1 MTADTQSLSKL
12 VSKVSSLPA
21 PISSS
26 WQRFVL
32 AGCHSLVHLNGT
44 DVVGDPLDLAALR
57 YSGWK
62 YSMKDDCYELANT
75 KKKASSDP
83 VRLWKVKSFP
93 FDSSKRLSS
102 ALVLAELADQ
112 SYRLLS
118 LVKGSPETLQRHY
131 GHRDNAAFMKSQKGK
146 VQELEAQ
153 GYRTISLGF
162 QDLTKSTDLVE
173 RLFPQGLSLSKL
185 DLRKAREEGALLHRN
200 DFEGTREDS
209 DTHANFD
216 FMGFACFD
224 TAIRQSSSRVL
235 NELRRGGIQPI
246 MLTGDAID
254 AALAVSLKVGLL
266 DEPSVALLE
275 VDESADKKSPLLWR
289 IVKLKAGKG
298 GTRKALHKDAKNKSL
313 TKSSARDILKLQR
326 RGECAIAA
334 TGPAMELLFS
344 DQENG
349 ISQGVKSVL
358 SDNLFAVSIIA
369 RATPA
374 LKKTVIGSLK
384 GHCGKKVVM
393 CGKCR

>member
-1 MTADTQSLSKL
+1 M
-12 VSKVSSLPA
+12 
-21 PISSS
+21 
-26 WQRFVL
+26 L
-32 AGCHSLVHLNGT
+32 AGCHSLVQLNGT

-62 YSMKDDCYELANT
+62 YNREDDCYELANT

-83 VRLWKVKSFP
+83 VRLWTVKSFP
-93 FDSSKRLSS
+93 FDPSKRLSS
-102 ALVLAELADQ
+102 ALVLAELADK

-131 GHRDNAAFMKSQKGK
+131 DHRNNAAFMKSQKGK

-153 GYRTISLGF
+153 GYRTIALGS
-162 QDLTKSTDLVE
+162 QDLTNSTDLVE
-173 RLFPQGLSLSKL
+173 RLFPQGLSLKKL
-185 DLRKAREEGALLHRN
+185 DLRKAREEGAFLHRN
-200 DFEGTREDS
+200 DFEGTREDT
-209 DTHANFD
+209 DTYANFD

-224 TAIRQSSSRVL
+224 TAIRRSSSRVI
-235 NELRRGGIQPI
+235 NELRHSGIQPI

-275 VDESADKKSPLLWR
+275 VDDSAGIESPLIWR
-289 IVKLKAGKG
+289 IVKLKAGKD
-298 GTRKALHKDAKNKSL
+298 GTRKALHKDAKIKSV

-326 RGECAIAA
+326 RRKCSIAA
-334 TGPAMELLFS
+334 TGPAMELILS
-344 DQENG
+344 DQENS
-349 ISQGVKSVL
+349 ISQGVKSLL
-358 SDNLFAVSIIA
+358 SDNLFLVSIIA

-384 GHCGKKVVM
+384 GKCGKKVVM

>member
-1 MTADTQSLSKL
+1 LSKL
-12 VSKVSSLPA
+12 VSKVSSSPA

-32 AGCHSLVHLNGT
+32 AGCHSLVQLNGT

-62 YSMKDDCYELANT
+62 YSREDDSYELANT

-83 VRLWKVKSFP
+83 VRLWQIKSFP
-93 FDSSKRLSS
+93 FDPSKRLSS
-102 ALVLAELADQ
+102 ALVLAELADK

-131 GHRDNAAFMKSQKGK
+131 RHRDNAAFMKSQKGK
-146 VQELEAQ
+146 IQELEAQ
-153 GYRTISLGF
+153 GYRTISLGS
-162 QDLTKSTDLVE
+162 QDLTNSTDLVE
-173 RLFPQGLSLSKL
+173 RLFPQGLSLSKS
-185 DLRKAREEGALLHRN
+185 DLRNAREQGACLHRN
-200 DFEGTREDS
+200 DFEGTREDT
-209 DTHANFD
+209 DTYANFD

-224 TAIRQSSSRVL
+224 TAIRQSSSRVIS
-235 NELRRGGIQPI
+235 ELRRGGIQPI

-254 AALAVSLKVGLL
+254 AALAVSLRVGLL

-275 VDESADKKSPLLWR
+275 VDECADRKSPLIWR
-289 IVKLKAGKG
+289 IVKLKGGKG
-298 GTRKALHKDAKNKSL
+298 ATRKALHKGAKIKSV
-313 TKSSARDILKLQR
+313 TKSSTREILKLQR
-326 RGECAIAA
+326 RGECSIAA
-334 TGPAMELLFS
+334 TGPAIERLLS

-358 SDNLFAVSIIA
+358 SDNLFSVSIIA

-374 LKKTVIGSLK
+374 LKKAVIGTLK
-384 GHCGKKVVM
+384 GRCGKKVVM